1 VARRHGCLAMTRHV
15 LIVAG
20 SDSSGGAGLARDIET
35 TATLGLRSCLA
46 VTAVTVQ
53 THTQVSQIEPVDPD
67 LIAAQMRAA
76 LAANPV
82 AAIKI
87 GMLGTR
93 AAIEAVASVL
103 ANHPVLP
110 VVLDPVLAS
119 SSGRALLEPDAIA
132 TLIET
137 LMPACTLVTPNLPE
151 LAMLVGQPV
160 ARDRDM
166 AVAQGM
172 LLLERIA
179 SSSTPVPPPLTPPH
193 KGEEDPEAPPPSPPP
208 PCGEGL
214 GVGVPAQTIPIRRTP
229 AILIKG
235 GHSDGATAT
244 DLLLHPNA
252 PLLAFEAPRLDVTLR
267 GTGCMLSSA
276 TAAHLAQDAS
286 LPDAVARAKRMV
298 FERLAADGKPSAPT
312 G

>member
-1 VARRHGCLAMTRHV
+1 MTRHV

-35 TATLGLRSCLA
+35 TATLGLRTCLA

-53 THTQVSQIEPVDPD
+53 THTDVSLVEPVAPD

-87 GMLGTR
+87 GMLGSP
-93 AAIEAVASVL
+93 AAIEAVAAVL
-103 ANHPVLP
+103 ATHRDIPA
-110 VVLDPVLAS
+110 VLDPVLAA
-119 SSGRALLEPDAIA
+119 SSGRALLEPDALA

-151 LAMLVGQPV
+151 LALLVGQPV
-160 ARDRDM
+160 GRDADM

-172 LLLERIA
+172 LLLGRIA
-179 SSSTPVPPPLTPPH
+179 SSSASVPQPLTPPH
-193 KGEEDPEAPPPSPPP
+193 KGERKPEAPPLSSPPL
-208 PCGEGL
+208 CGEGSGM
-214 GVGVPAQTIPIRRTP
+214 GVAAFAVDTPTLPTP

-235 GHSDGATAT
+235 GHRDGATAT
-244 DLLLHPNA
+244 DLLLRANA
-252 PLLAFEAPRLDVTLR
+252 PPHAFEAPRLDATLR

-276 TAAHLAQDAS
+276 IAAHLAQGVS
-286 LPDAVARAKRMV
+286 LPDAVARAKRLV
-298 FERLAADGKPSAPT
+298 FERLAVDGKPSALT